1 MPVLLPAP
9 EQTLASALS
18 LATGGVAE
26 EAVHTSRRSEDV
38 RHGEEFADLVA
49 AAGAADVE
57 HEATRHQKKQRS
69 FHLKDVDVLEDLG
82 SGSFG
87 CVFRC
92 RVQDTEYDVKVKHR
106 VCSQGTAD
114 NEVAILKHLAQD
126 KPNRFVVQL
135 LAGAAPLAPP
145 AREVMAAAGACA
157 WERMRRELAQLARQE
172 RTRLPFRS
180 HFLPMEWSLN
190 NSFQIAT

>member
-69 FHLKDVDVLEDLG
+69 FHLKDVDVLEELG

-92 RVQDTEYDVKVKHR
+92 RVQDTEYAVKVKHR

-114 NEVAILKHLAQD
+114 KEVAILKHLAQD
-126 KPNRFVVQL
+126 KPNRFIVQL
-135 LAGAAPLAPP
+135 LAEAVRNDWCGLKHGGPRRKQDAKEAMAAESGLHLAPEEGGAASNADSC
-145 AREVMAAAGACA
+145 ACGK
-157 WERMRRELAQLARQE
+157 
-172 RTRLPFRS
+172 FYG
-180 HFLPMEWSLN
+180 FG
-190 NSFQIAT
+190 